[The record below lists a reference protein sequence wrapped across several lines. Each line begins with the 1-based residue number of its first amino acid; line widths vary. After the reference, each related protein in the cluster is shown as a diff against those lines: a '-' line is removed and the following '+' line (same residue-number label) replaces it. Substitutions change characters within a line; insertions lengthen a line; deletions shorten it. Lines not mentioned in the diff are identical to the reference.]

1 MILFDNIKQII
12 TNEEFNKIRWFF
24 KRYKGRIADLLNN
37 FLNEKPLTKY
47 RSFLLKHP
55 KGQCRLKTYIDSF
68 EDALNGNI
76 NVFIKDQENIGYIRA
91 REGFQLN
98 DVHEF
103 TVAFKEALW
112 QGILEY
118 NSTIGKKNDLID
130 PNDIFSLHKLLD
142 CSYYL
147 LSISFIKTRD
157 EIINRH
163 RDQLQEL
170 QRYVAMV
177 VSVFDE
183 EKIWAHAT
191 QGVFDLFKLYGT
203 FFIPGKNSEGNFR
216 LKHAKMIGLQ
226 ISLELIENIAS
237 YIMLNGNCMA
247 IDHNNK
253 IVEVND
259 IIKND
264 SFKLI
269 CTPMQGHNS
278 QLTGFLVIHN
288 QGKYFQF
295 SRFDINLLNQFSY
308 LTGAIA
314 SNSRMVFEIAQK
326 KEELHNLSGRLIS
339 IQEEER
345 KNMAA
350 DIHDILTQS
359 LTGIGYKTLFCLEL
373 LEKNPAR
380 VEREL
385 KQLTKNINK
394 ALRQSRQII
403 SNLRP
408 RILDDIGVIAS
419 LNSLCKDFSGKFGF
433 RINTSYPRSINIS
446 PEKGIA
452 LFRILQEAL
461 QNIRK
466 HSPLVTQVDITLA
479 LSGDNRLKFE
489 IIDNGQGFDPKKKKN
504 SGRHFGMGLLIMRE
518 RAEDLGGT
526 FEILSTPGNGCKI
539 IIIIPFKDLNN
550 EA

>member
-1 MILFDNIKQII
+1 MITFDNIKHII
-12 TNEEFNKIRWFF
+12 TSEEFNKTRRFF
-24 KRYKGRIADLLNN
+24 KTYKNRIAKLLNN
-37 FLNEKPLTKY
+37 FLNEAPLTKY
-47 RSFLLKHP
+47 RAFLLKQHR
-55 KGQCRLKTYIDSF
+55 GQSRLKTYIDSF
-68 EDALNGNI
+68 EDALNGDI
-76 NVFIKDQENIGYIRA
+76 DVFIEDQENIGYIRA

-98 DVHEF
+98 DVYEF

-118 NSTIGKKNDLID
+118 NSTIDEKDELID

-170 QRYVAMV
+170 QRYVATV

-203 FFIPGKNSEGNFR
+203 FFIPGKNSKGNFR

-226 ISLELIENIAS
+226 ISFELIEKIVNH
-237 YIMLNGNCMA
+237 IMYSHNCMA
-247 IDHNNK
+247 IDHNNQ
-253 IVEVND
+253 IIEIND

-269 CTPMQGHNS
+269 CTPMHDRNF
-278 QLTGFLVIHN
+278 QLTGFLVIHD
-288 QGKYFQF
+288 QGKYFHF

-314 SNSRMVFEIAQK
+314 SNSRMVFEIATK

-380 VEREL
+380 IEKEL

-408 RILDDIGVIAS
+408 RILDDIGVVAS
-419 LNSLCKDFSGKFGF
+419 LNSLCKDFSGKSGLE
-433 RINTSYPRSINIS
+433 INTSYPRSLNVS
-446 PEKGIA
+446 PEEGIA

-466 HSPLVTQVDITLA
+466 HSQATQVDITLA
-479 LSGDNRLKFE
+479 LSCDNNLKLE
-489 IIDNGQGFDPKKKKN
+489 IIDNGLGLDPKKNKN
-504 SGRHFGMGLLIMRE
+504 QYR
-518 RAEDLGGT
+518 
-526 FEILSTPGNGCKI
+526 
-539 IIIIPFKDLNN
+539 
-550 EA
+550 